1 MALLQALLSFLG
13 RSAGKILNA
22 IFGWA
27 VIALFGR
34 TSPRQQTMLSALV
47 GAAAAWPILLV
58 GIAFPKLATFLVAF
72 VPLSQR
78 VPSWIVR
85 LVWLGLALAVPLV
98 VGTVVAAKEP
108 PGSPRESTLK
118 RLARGFPI
126 TVGIA
131 GAFVLMFVTV
141 PALRIISAVRGRR
154 DDHVPCITEGDAYD
168 DVANEIDRIL
178 EAQKI
183 EARRGEPSWWLSGPA
198 TVLQKLGGKALRGFM
213 PAKLAYWQGHDLEI
227 AFYPSDIL
235 VRGPKKRTAWT
246 HGILVEALA
255 TGPGLQT
262 FAPEAQELERQLR
275 RVWKVYRENPAAHTG
290 AGPLRSRLGEMTA
303 ELKVLQ
309 VNYDDWQ
316 VLYRQTLQLD
326 RALRGEPQLLQST
339 ASPRGSV
346 MKIEVSELAAH
357 RPLESAS
364 TGELVSELFEQSTK
378 LVKTEV
384 ALAKAELLSDLKQE
398 VKVAEGL
405 GIAAVC
411 ALCGLNLL
419 LMAAVLALA
428 QLLPAWAAALVVA
441 AIILAAGAVTGAL
454 GWGRRVTNPL
464 ARTQKT
470 LKEDMRW
477 AKERMA

>member
-27 VIALFGR
+27 VVALFGR
-34 TSPRQQTMLSALV
+34 TSPRQQTVLSGVVA
-47 GAAAAWPILLV
+47 AAAAWPILLL

-98 VGTVVAAKEP
+98 VGAVVAAKEP
-108 PGSPRESTLK
+108 PGGPRESTLK

-131 GAFVLMFVTV
+131 GAFLLMFITV
-141 PALRIISAVRGRR
+141 PALRIISAARGRR
-154 DDHVPCITEGDAYD
+154 DDHVPCITEGEDYD
-168 DVANEIDRIL
+168 VVATDIDRIL
-178 EAQKI
+178 AAHQI
-183 EARRGEPSWWLSGPA
+183 QARRGEPSWWLSGPA
-198 TVLQKLGGKALRGFM
+198 KVLQKMGGKALRGFM
-213 PAKLAYWQGHDLEI
+213 PRKLAYWQGDDLEL

-235 VRGPKKRTAWT
+235 IRGPKKRTASA
-246 HGILVEALA
+246 HGLLVEAL
-255 TGPGLQT
+255 TSGPGLQT
-262 FAPEAQELERQLR
+262 FEPEAQALERQLR
-275 RVWKVYRENPAAHTG
+275 RVWKVYRENPTAHTG
-290 AGPLRSRLGEMTA
+290 ARPLRSRLDEITA
-303 ELKVLQ
+303 ELRVLE

-339 ASPRGSV
+339 ASPRGSE
-346 MKIEVSELAAH
+346 MKIEEVGVTQ
-357 RPLESAS
+357 RPLETAS
-364 TGELVSELFEQSTK
+364 TGELVSELFDQSTR

-384 ALAKAELLSDLKQE
+384 ALAKAELLTDLKQE

-405 GIAAVC
+405 GIAALC

-419 LMAAVLALA
+419 LMAGVLALA
-428 QLLPAWAAALVVA
+428 QVLPAWASALLLAVVV
-441 AIILAAGAVTGAL
+441 LAAGGVAGWL
-454 GWGRRVTNPL
+454 GWGGRVKNPL
-464 ARTQKT
+464 ARTRKT
-470 LKEDMRW
+470 LEEDVQW